1 MEEKNRIRK
10 ENKYTQTIWRKS
22 TPKSQDIEKLKSNM
36 IEINP
41 NLLVIKINVNESK
54 FSAKE
59 YR

>member
-22 TPKSQDIEKLKSNM
+22 NPKSQDIEKLQSNM